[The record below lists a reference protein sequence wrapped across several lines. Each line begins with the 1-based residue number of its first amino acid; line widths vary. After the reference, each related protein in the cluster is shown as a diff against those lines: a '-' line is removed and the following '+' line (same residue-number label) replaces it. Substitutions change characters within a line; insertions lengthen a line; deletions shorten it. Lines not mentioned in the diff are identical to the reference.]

1 MNPVRA
7 TTSTVRLH
15 SPNPGQDPLQPP
27 VPAPGEVPSPVR
39 DVPPGQPID
48 PVPNQP
54 IDTPPYQ
61 PTDPVRGARE
71 SSHCCQQHGSEIP
84 AIH

>member
-1 MNPVRA
+1 MQTIPATA
-7 TTSTVRLH
+7 TTTKLH
-15 SPNPGQDPLQPP
+15 NPNPDQDPQQPT

-39 DVPPGQPID
+39 DVPPNQPVD

-61 PTDPVRGARE
+61 PTDPIRTR
-71 SSHCCQQHGSEIP
+71 
-84 AIH
+84 

>member
-1 MNPVRA
+1 MNPTPA
-7 TTSTVRLH
+7 TTTVIRLQ
-15 SPNPGQDPLQPP
+15 SPNPGQDPQQPP

-39 DVPPGQPID
+39 DIPPGQPTD

-61 PTDPVRGARE
+61 PTDPVRVN
-71 SSHCCQQHGSEIP
+71 
-84 AIH
+84 